1 MVGDSLTRNI
11 MIALFSFLFLCA
23 GNSSKD
29 SRAICLFFKLKEK
42 KKRKGQSCVRACV
55 QGPAVMMDG
64 MAHRPCMGLSL
75 TLLCCCAWGPEY
87 VRTYVARQSAA
98 LVTCTHMT
106 HHRPRASPP
115 GPCPRLCIVT
125 DRPASLPL
133 LCYRRK

>member
-11 MIALFSFLFLCA
+11 MIALFSSLFLCA

-42 KKRKGQSCVRACV
+42 KRKRTIVRACL

-75 TLLCCCAWGPEY
+75 TLLCCAAARGDPS
-87 VRTYVARQSAA
+87 TYVPTWH
-98 LVTCTHMT
+98 V
-106 HHRPRASPP
+106 SP
-115 GPCPRLCIVT
+115 LHSSHAHT
-125 DRPASLPL
+125 
-133 LCYRRK
+133 